1 MPKPSSIKLR
11 ADPYGKFARASA
23 LADFLE
29 SIAAHRGSAL
39 RTDLELSLKRGGWYR
54 VQRGLFTTDPD
65 IDLANIESLENEDGT
80 EDLDDPDWPDWAM
93 SVLKQRSDVLGPS
106 YPFVVRDDGV
116 DVAADWEHSDYGR
129 LLVLTM
135 AHAYGAVLR
144 VDPRT
149 IFERLIVSAF
159 TSMGLTA
166 VGMGTAT
173 TRGRD
178 FASQLQEAA
187 TAVGLTA
194 AQVPY
199 PSRTFAKDAGV
210 DAIGVFGWGDRRP
223 GQLVLIAQATLT
235 SSARWE
241 YKITEPKPHH
251 WVGYLQ
257 ETLHPIGMLAV
268 PHHIEDEHLRF
279 LLSPYA
285 TVIDRLRLV
294 GRLGGA
300 TEGEDDALAWFVSS
314 ELEY

>member
-1 MPKPSSIKLR
+1 M
-11 ADPYGKFARASA
+11 
-23 LADFLE
+23 E
-29 SIAAHRGSAL
+29 SIASHGGSAL

-54 VQRGLFTTDPD
+54 MQRGLFTTDPD
-65 IDLANIESLENEDGT
+65 IDLSDIEGLENDDGT
-80 EDLDDPDWPDWAM
+80 EDLDDPDWPDWVM
-93 SVLKQRSDVLGPS
+93 SILKQRSDVLGQA
-106 YPFVVRDDGV
+106 YPFTVKEDGV
-116 DVAADWEHSDYGR
+116 DAEDGWGQTEYGR

-135 AHAYGAVLR
+135 AHAYGANLS

-149 IFERLIVSAF
+149 IFERLVVTAF
-159 TSMGLTA
+159 ASMGLKA

-173 TRGRD
+173 TRGRE
-178 FASQLQEAA
+178 FAAQLQEAA
-187 TAVGLTA
+187 SAVGLTA

-199 PSRTFAKDAGV
+199 PAKAFAKDAGV
-210 DAIGVFGWGDRRP
+210 DAIGVFGWEDRRP
-223 GQLVLIAQATLT
+223 GQIVLIAQATLG

-268 PHHIEDEHLRF
+268 PHHIEDEHLRY

-294 GRLGGA
+294 GRIGSA
-300 TEGEDDALAWFVSS
+300 IAGEDEALEWFTAS